1 MNNTSSSWLLGKT
14 SQSFSEAEGFTS
26 GSTGAPSA
34 RPGSP
39 FAYGVSLISR
49 NYTHNKKKR
58 TRKNMIRILIEASKK
73 ITKNTMEMQVTS
85 LPVSYQKPW
94 CCEETT

>member
-49 NYTHNKKKR
+49 NYTHNKKE
-58 TRKNMIRILIEASKK
+58 KNKEKHD
-73 ITKNTMEMQVTS
+73 KN
-85 LPVSYQKPW
+85 PN
-94 CCEETT
+94 